1 MRSVLLSKI
10 RPLTSAEV
18 FTLSVAARCV
28 KILSTKVI
36 IRKAI
41 FTVLVLLTATGT
53 AQAQS
58 LISGWEVVGRSCQA
72 ADGEAVHCDE
82 KKLRQQILDDPHNT
96 EPVQKATLSD
106 LEPKDMLTQ
115 RRTSSLVN
123 VYFFGRWVDTA
134 MINLD
139 RQHLQFETPSHL
151 LDILTG
157 VHRLEEVAEHL
168 KKAMPLNTG
177 LVCSPW
183 REKRDC
189 GWLEPKDVGVI
200 YDAKRLRVD
209 LFLANEFLSYRS
221 RYSDLYLP
229 EARPRKTSIVSA
241 RAVATRL
248 DQENSGVY
256 STATGLFSYGEGNL
270 AFNAD
275 YNSES
280 DLYRIRTFS
289 LTHYFP
295 DHELQAGTFS
305 YSPSGYL
312 ANLDVMGMRWNS
324 STKSRR
330 NVAHLLSSDVEIFLP
345 RRSIVQLAIG
355 DRVYSGASYE
365 AGSHNLDTSMLPEG
379 TYELDVIINDP
390 DSGTR
395 VEKRLHTR
403 SPLLPPA
410 GQGKYGFMLGAP
422 VDSAVT
428 EKYPQR
434 EKDVVFAADYGQRL
448 DGRTAWRL
456 GFMQLRQD
464 SLLQG
469 QLIQFKRNTLW
480 KARLLAGES
489 HTYGLGFSVA
499 YKNGWFSTKLDADH
513 YNSDI
518 NFEASETKA
527 LQTLLASGFT
537 QVIGSISRQIGVT
550 AFELKSTY
558 REQDSFSKQDKRNQ
572 VVLSMKRPVLKGSGI
587 KGEFEARYQRDSV
600 EEQVLLQL
608 RLAFDKNRWKTKA
621 NVNYGVDK
629 DGDSRRSK
637 GVSATYKS
645 ADSSAQ
651 SYWKN
656 TVFAIGNDRSDT
668 VGAKLG
674 FENRHFN
681 AAATTELSLKE
692 SGESLHRSVG
702 EVGVQIALDGDGTAA
717 GGMAFTGSGVIIDV
731 SGEPK
736 GRGFDIFANGSRV
749 RSGRIGST
757 HFVSLKP
764 FKDYTLKLV
773 PQSMDGNGIDRRE
786 HSFTLYPG
794 NVERVRTHT
803 VPQYRLITT
812 LVDQTGGPLGEAVVE
827 RAGSTF
833 SIEAD
838 GMIKMMVAPGEI
850 LSVKTMNQKDC
861 LVVTPVVNSLD
872 VLVSDRPLVCFVDP
886 VVN

>member
-1 MRSVLLSKI
+1 MLSVLFSKI
-10 RPLTSAEV
+10 RQTPTTERIGFGFAAIRRKLLRASEFFQIPLIV
-18 FTLSVAARCV
+18 LC
-28 KILSTKVI
+28 
-36 IRKAI
+36 AI
-41 FTVLVLLTATGT
+41 VG
-53 AQAQS
+53 QAHA
-58 LISGWEVVGRSCQA
+58 LELMGGWEVGGRSCQTVE
-72 ADGEAVHCDE
+72 GEAIHCDE
-82 KKLRQQILDDPHNT
+82 KKLRQQVFDNPH
-96 EPVQKATLSD
+96 EVGPIKVFESLD
-106 LEPKDMLTQ
+106 LEQKDLLSEK
-115 RRTSSLVN
+115 RASALVN
-123 VYFFGRWVDTA
+123 VYFLGRWVATTRV
-134 MINLD
+134 NLD
-139 RQHLQFETPSHL
+139 TDNLQFEVPTQL
-151 LDILTG
+151 LDSLVG
-157 VHRLEEVAEHL
+157 VHRLEKVAELL
-168 KKAMPLNTG
+168 KKALPLNTD
-177 LVCSPW
+177 LVCTPW
-183 REKRDC
+183 RNKHEC
-189 GWLEPKDVGVI
+189 GWLEPESLGVI
-200 YDAKRLRVD
+200 YDSKRLRVD
-209 LFLANEFLSYRS
+209 LFITEDFLSYRS

-229 EARPRKTSIVSA
+229 KARSRKTSIISA

-248 DQENSGVY
+248 DQETSGVY
-256 STATGLFSYGEGNL
+256 STANGFFSYGEGNL
-270 AFNAD
+270 ALNAD

-312 ANLDVMGMRWNS
+312 ANLDVMGLRWNS

-330 NVAHLLSSDVEIFLP
+330 NVANLLSSDVEVFLP

-355 DRVYSGASYE
+355 DRVYTAASYE
-365 AGSHNLDTSMLPEG
+365 AGSHKLDTSMLPEG
-379 TYELDVIINDP
+379 TYELDIIINDP
-390 DSGTR
+390 DAGTR
-395 VEKRLHTR
+395 VETRLHTR
-403 SPLLPPA
+403 SALLPPA

-469 QLIQFKRNTLW
+469 ELIQFNRSTLW

-499 YKNGWFSTKLDADH
+499 YKNGWFSSKLDADH

-527 LQTLLASGFT
+527 LRTLLASGFT
-537 QVIGSISRQIGVT
+537 QVIASVSRQMGKT
-550 AFELKSTY
+550 TLGLKSTY

-572 VVLSMKRPVLKGSGI
+572 LVLSMKRPVLQSLGV

-608 RLAFDKNRWKTKA
+608 RVAFDRKRWKTKA
-621 NVNYGVDK
+621 NVDYGLDK
-629 DGDSRRSK
+629 DGNSRRSK
-637 GVSATYKS
+637 GASATYTS

-656 TVFAIGNDRSDT
+656 TVFASGNDSSDT

-681 AAATTELSLKE
+681 TAATTELSSKA
-692 SGESLHRSVG
+692 SGNTLHRSVG
-702 EVGVQIALDGDGTAA
+702 EVGVQFALDGNGTAA

-731 SGEPK
+731 SGEPE
-736 GRGFDIFANGSRV
+736 GSGFDIFANGSRV

-773 PQSMDGNGIDRRE
+773 PRAMDGNGIDRRE

-803 VPQYRLITT
+803 VPQYQLITT
-812 LVDQTGGPLGEAVVE
+812 LVDQTGGPMDGAVVE
-827 RAGSTF
+827 REGATF
-833 SIEAD
+833 PIEAD

-850 LSVKTMNQKDC
+850 LTVKTTSEEDC
-861 LVVTPVVNSLD
+861 LVVTPVVKSLD
-872 VLVSDRPLVCFVDP
+872 VLVSDRPLICFVDP
-886 VVN
+886 LVN

>member
-1 MRSVLLSKI
+1 MLSV
-10 RPLTSAEV
+10 PLTKTRQIPRTELV
-18 FTLSVAARCV
+18 PRKLAARSNKTLCV
-28 KILSTKVI
+28 WEI
-36 IRKAI
+36 IRLI
-41 FTVLVLLTATGT
+41 SFTVFVLLTATGY
-53 AQAQS
+53 AQGQT
-58 LISGWEVVGRSCQA
+58 LISDWKITGRSCNT

-82 KKLRQQILDDPHNT
+82 KKLRQQIFDDPHEVGPVENLVYSDVEPEDLLT
-96 EPVQKATLSD
+96 EK
-106 LEPKDMLTQ
+106 
-115 RRTSSLVN
+115 RTSSLVN
-123 VYFFGRWVDTA
+123 VYFFDRWVETTR
-134 MINLD
+134 INLD
-139 RQHLQFETPSHL
+139 LEHLQFETPSQL
-151 LDILTG
+151 LDTLTG

-168 KKAMPLNTG
+168 KNAMPLNTK

-189 GWLEPKDVGVI
+189 GWLEPKDIGVI

-209 LFLANEFLSYRS
+209 LFLANRFLSYRS

-248 DQENSGVY
+248 DQETSGVY
-256 STATGLFSYGEGNL
+256 STANGVFSYGEGNL
-270 AFNAD
+270 ALNAD

-280 DLYRIRTFS
+280 DLYRIRTLS

-295 DHELQAGTFS
+295 NHELQAGTFS

-365 AGSHNLDTSMLPEG
+365 AGSHDLDTSMLPEG

-403 SPLLPPA
+403 SSLLPPA

-422 VDSAVT
+422 VDRAVT

-448 DGRTAWRL
+448 NGRTAWRL
-456 GFMQLRQD
+456 GFMQLRRD

-469 QLIQFKRNTLW
+469 ELVQFSRNTLW

-499 YKNGWFSTKLDADH
+499 YKNGWFSSKLDADH

-518 NFEASETKA
+518 DFEASETKA

-537 QVIGSISRQIGVT
+537 QVIGSISRQIGET
-550 AFELKSTY
+550 TYGLKSTY

-572 VVLSMKRPVLKGSGI
+572 IVLSMKRPVLKGRGI

-608 RLAFDKNRWKTKA
+608 RLAFDRNQWKTKA
-621 NVNYGVDK
+621 DINYGVDK
-629 DGDSRRSK
+629 EGNSRRSK
-637 GVSATYKS
+637 GASATYTS

-656 TVFAIGNDRSDT
+656 TVFATGNDHSDAI
-668 VGAKLG
+668 GAKLG

-681 AAATTELSLKE
+681 AAATTEWSYKE

-702 EVGVQIALDGDGTAA
+702 EVGVQFALDGDGTAV

-731 SGEPK
+731 SGEPE

-773 PQSMDGNGIDRRE
+773 PRAMDGNGIDRRE

-794 NVERVRTHT
+794 NVERVSTHT

-812 LVDQTGGPLGEAVVE
+812 VVDQAGGPLGEAVVE
-827 RAGSTF
+827 RDGATF
-833 SIEAD
+833 PIDTD
-838 GMIKMMVAPGEI
+838 GTIKLMVAPGEI
-850 LSVKTMNQKDC
+850 LSVKKRNQEGC
-861 LVVTPVVNSLD
+861 IVVTPVVKSLD

-886 VVN
+886 LVN